1 MPIFDK
7 SSNSLFE
14 TLGRSRQEVLSKKP
28 VIPPPGTLLR
38 PSVPKGPP
46 VNTKGPKIPTAIER
60 AVDDLLDVDGDPILV
75 VDDELD
81 VDAITP
87 EDADIEEPPSKLL
100 GLRADTAVVFG
111 IGLVLVVAIAYFA
124 GRTGKKDGSVA
135 VKDAPEKP
143 SAAFVKPSPNLIP
156 QVQQTQQAAP
166 DPVDDTQPAPPPPPP
181 PKPVEK
187 EGNYEIAVVTTSK
200 DKAEFVAKYFNEDMR
215 SPTYG
220 KGFTAVIRESGNGFQ
235 VRIKG
240 FEKQDPSILSEVK
253 EMRDP
258 SGGGNFK
265 DACYRRSPKKK

>member
-28 VIPPPGTLLR
+28 VIPPPGTLQR
-38 PSVPKGPP
+38 PAMPKVPPAGA
-46 VNTKGPKIPTAIER
+46 KGPKIPTALER

-75 VDDELD
+75 IDDELD
-81 VDAITP
+81 VDSITP
-87 EDADIEEPPSKLL
+87 EDAEVDEPPSKLL

-124 GRTGKKDGSVA
+124 GRTTKKDATLAASP
-135 VKDAPEKP
+135 PEKQPAAAMIVKP
-143 SAAFVKPSPNLIP
+143 SAAVIP
-156 QVQQTQQAAP
+156 QLQPAPQEPAAE
-166 DPVDDTQPAPPPPPP
+166 DPQPAPPPPP
-181 PKPVEK
+181 KPVAA
-187 EGNYEIAVVTTSK
+187 EGNFEIWVVTTSQE
-200 DKAEFVAKYFNEDMR
+200 KAAFVAKYFNEDMR
-215 SPTYG
+215 SPIYG
-220 KGFTAVIRESGNGFQ
+220 KGFSAVVKETSGGSQ

-240 FEKQDPSILSEVK
+240 FEKQDPSILSDIK

-265 DACYRRSPKKK
+265 DAGYHRSNKKK